1 MSTTTLDAASLKGVK
16 LDQLKEAAESLDLPV
31 YGNKLDVASRL
42 QANKKGGKSM
52 LKKLITSARKD
63 KPTKT
68 IQKDAK
74 AATAAPTKA
83 AFLKKERARLIAAGA
98 TDKAKIDAE
107 CKRLW
112 DLKHNKTSGD
122 KIITE
127 SKLLDEATRKARGL
141 VLCGADS
148 SGGKTVFKY
157 KLAGGKAKAP
167 VQRKKL
173 ETNVAKKGKD
183 KDEVSDDESDDDWTR
198 TTTSSSRWPR
208 PASTARRSRS
218 ASGSRHELG
227 LRRRHQ
233 GWSLKHAKEEPDP
246 CSAPLTMRTTRTT
259 TTTTTKSD
267 DDDESR
273 RASPCLAHT
282 LPHRR
287 MRGRET
293 KPTRVCGTDARLKPV
308 SRDARTGSGESVLK
322 FLLNTTPTRAFTPR
336 PLAGARGPPVEINFE
351 RSLPVPHTCSH
362 TANSATRAS
371 ERRVRQPRSTTS
383 CPQPLA
389 PPHRN
394 RLSLTSSHRP
404 PPPRLLHHRGDDGD
418 DWGRP
423 PHARPGALNA

>member
-183 KDEVSDDESDDDWTR
+183 KDEESDDESDDD
-198 TTTSSSRWPR
+198 SDSDDDEQFEM
-208 PASTARRSRS
+208 AKARLNGKKIQKREWLDGMNSVY
-218 ASGSRHELG
+218 GVDTK
-227 LRRRHQ
+227 
-233 GWSLKHAKEEPDP
+233 GWSLKHAKEELVTQMF
-246 CSAPLTMRTTRTT
+246 SATDDEDDEDDDDDEDNEE
-259 TTTTTKSD
+259 SD
-267 DDDESR
+267 DDDE
-273 RASPCLAHT
+273 
-282 LPHRR
+282 
-287 MRGRET
+287 E
-293 KPTRVCGTDARLKPV
+293 
-308 SRDARTGSGESVLK
+308 
-322 FLLNTTPTRAFTPR
+322 
-336 PLAGARGPPVEINFE
+336 
-351 RSLPVPHTCSH
+351 
-362 TANSATRAS
+362 
-371 ERRVRQPRSTTS
+371 
-383 CPQPLA
+383 
-389 PPHRN
+389 
-394 RLSLTSSHRP
+394 
-404 PPPRLLHHRGDDGD
+404 
-418 DWGRP
+418 
-423 PHARPGALNA
+423 